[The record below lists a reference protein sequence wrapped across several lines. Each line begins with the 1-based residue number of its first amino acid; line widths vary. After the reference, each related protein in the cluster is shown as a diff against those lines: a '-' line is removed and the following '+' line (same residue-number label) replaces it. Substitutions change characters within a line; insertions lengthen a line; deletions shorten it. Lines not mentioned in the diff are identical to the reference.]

1 MGLVNYRETEMTTRK
16 SLPILLV
23 LVIFYSYSASAQDSG
38 MRFFLTSKGPGNGAN
53 LGGLEGADAHC
64 RMLAET
70 SGAKKEQ
77 WHAYLST
84 QATDQQTSINAR
96 DRIGEGPWLNAKGV
110 EVASS
115 VANLHSDNNNLTKHT
130 VLNENGEIVSGRGDE
145 PNRHDILTG
154 SQEDGTAFS
163 SGEDRTCSNW
173 TDNGEGSAQ
182 IGHHDRVGG
191 GDAGSSWNSS
201 HGTRGC
207 SQENLRGTGGDGL
220 FYCFAT
226 D

>member
-1 MGLVNYRETEMTTRK
+1 M
-16 SLPILLV
+16 S
-23 LVIFYSYSASAQDSG
+23 
-38 MRFFLTSKGPGNGAN
+38 FFLTNKGPGNGAN

-64 RMLAET
+64 LMLAET
-70 SGAKKEQ
+70 SRAKKEQ

-115 VANLHSDNNNLTKHT
+115 IANLHSDNNNLTKHT
-130 VLNENGEIVSGRGDE
+130 VLNENGEIVSGRGDK

-163 SGEDRTCSNW
+163 IGVMLERFGGEDRTCSNW
-173 TDNGEGSAQ
+173 TDSDGVFNGEGSAQ

-191 GDAGSSWNSS
+191 GDVGSSWNSS